1 MILLAFGLPFG
12 LMTVLKNLDKNNLNQ
27 KLRILIAPL
36 TLLFLLRREG
46 KAQTYIGAQIKFR
59 HALHDHRVVLICCR
73 QPKLYNRSKVDIE
86 LRVDPI
92 SIIV

>member
-46 KAQTYIGAQIKFR
+46 QSQTYIGPQIKFR
-59 HALHDHRVVLICCR
+59 NAFHDDRVVLISCP
-73 QPKLYNRSKVDIE
+73 QPQLNQWS
-86 LRVDPI
+86 
-92 SIIV
+92 